1 MRSFDYTG
9 AEKEMIKSPV
19 YDELA
24 QAAAFS
30 LSSISRIFMRT
41 APA

>member
-1 MRSFDYTG
+1 
-9 AEKEMIKSPV
+9 MIKSLV

-30 LSSISRIFMRT
+30 WEDFLERDK
-41 APA
+41 ALDNH